1 MADAVTDPR
10 AAGADLNACADLVRR
25 GDPDRFLAAMAA
37 PVAARRVLFPL
48 YAMNVEVSRAPWVTQ
63 EAIIAEMRL
72 QWWRDALEEIAAG
85 GAVRRHEV
93 VTPLADVLPAPQAAA
108 LDDYVA
114 VRQWDIYR
122 DPFEDEAEFDR
133 YIDRSA
139 ASLLWAAASALG
151 AAEEPVLRDL
161 GYAMGVA
168 NWLRAVPDL
177 EARGRIPLIDGSHA
191 GLKALAEKALDR
203 LSDARARRGG
213 ASRAAR
219 PALLAG
225 WQAGTILRQVQ
236 AEPARVGAGSLGQ
249 SEARKRLSLMA
260 RAASGRW

>member
-1 MADAVTDPR
+1 MPEAST
-10 AAGADLNACADLVRR
+10 ADLNACADLVRR

-72 QWWRDALEEIAAG
+72 QWWRDALEEIAKG

-93 VTPLADVLPAPQAAA
+93 VSPLAVVLPAAQAQG

-133 YIDRSA
+133 YIDQSA
-139 ASLLWAAASALG
+139 GGLMWAGAAALG
-151 AAEEPVLRDL
+151 EAEECVARDL
-161 GYAMGVA
+161 GYAAGVA
-168 NWLRAVPDL
+168 NWLRAVPEL
-177 EARGRIPLIDGSHA
+177 ETRGRVPLIDGTPK
-191 GLKALAEKALDR
+191 GVQALAEKALDR
-203 LSDARARRGG
+203 LSDARGRRKDV
-213 ASRAAR
+213 SPAAR

-225 WQAGTILRQVQ
+225 WEAGTILKQ
-236 AEPARVGAGSLGQ
+236 ARRDPARVAQATLGQ
-249 SEARKRLSLMA
+249 SDARKRLALMA